1 MKIKLVNLILVV
13 IFAIAA
19 WFRVVYYGDLRLSIG
34 TNDTPSYID
43 SSRPP
48 LFSWESFSGRRLF
61 TTNLFYKLGN
71 DRERCT
77 LPVISQPAMGAE
89 GHREIK
95 PCFDNIALV
104 QNALSIAGW
113 SLLAWVTARWINNPA
128 LKIIAATVVL
138 VFGFTPQIA
147 EWDSILGAESPSMSL
162 FAIMFALLLEIGFRL
177 AGREEHRPDAM
188 NRFLIPVWILVFSLW
203 VFVRDVHLYAIP
215 LILVLALPFLVS
227 RNIRKQT
234 YILLPAGLILILI
247 LFLGNRSSRES
258 TRWQTS
264 LDNNFTGFIFPYPA
278 RVEYFFALGLPES
291 RSGIDYDAWL
301 NEHGLRAY
309 GGFLATHPGFVV
321 TTLLEQSEYFKSSF
335 FQPYYK
341 LADAQFRQILLT
353 IGEIVHPETNAVYL
367 VDVLILLSLC
377 MRAARQRERYGTARA
392 WLALWMF
399 SYSSLSLVFSFFGDT
414 NGVHRHIYPS
424 VELFRLFLWIFLLQ
438 VLDAQ
443 AENGKQ
449 PFRSI
454 NPGL

>member
-1 MKIKLVNLILVV
+1 
-13 IFAIAA
+13 
-19 WFRVVYYGDLRLSIG
+19 
-34 TNDTPSYID
+34 
-43 SSRPP
+43 
-48 LFSWESFSGRRLF
+48 
-61 TTNLFYKLGN
+61 
-71 DRERCT
+71 
-77 LPVISQPAMGAE
+77 
-89 GHREIK
+89 
-95 PCFDNIALV
+95 
-104 QNALSIAGW
+104 
-113 SLLAWVTARWINNPA
+113 
-128 LKIIAATVVL
+128 

-147 EWDSILGAESPSMSL
+147 EWDSVLGAESPSMSL

-177 AGREEHRPDAM
+177 AGREEHHLDAV
-188 NRFLIPVWILVFSLW
+188 NRFGIPVWILVFSLW

-215 LILVLALPFLVS
+215 LLLVLSLPFLFS

-234 YILLPAGLILILI
+234 HLLPAGLILILLLI
-247 LFLGNRSSRES
+247 LGNRSSRES

-278 RVEYFFALGLPES
+278 RVEYFSALGLPEI
-291 RSGIDYDAWL
+291 RSGPNYDAWL

-367 VDVLILLSLC
+367 VDALILLSLC
-377 MRAARQRERYGTARA
+377 MRAARQRERSATVRA

-399 SYSSLSLVFSFFGDT
+399 SYSALSLVFSYFGDT

-424 VELFRLFLWIFLLQ
+424 VELFRLFFWIFLLQ

-443 AENGKQ
+443 AENGNHS
-449 PFRSI
+449 FRSI
-454 NPGL
+454 NPAV